1 MKKKIKYLLIGILAL
16 ILTGCSSSK
25 VITDIDY
32 SKLEEMIDNKESF
45 ILEVVQ
51 TGCSHCEEFS
61 PRFKA
66 VLKTND
72 EVAYS
77 LNLYNMTDDELKRF
91 ERKEIEPVYNA
102 ETGKIE
108 NVEKRYVDWGA
119 AAGEILQSGKVPPDE
134 LASRG
139 FIRSGREGVRP
150 MKEIQG
156 WGYERQGLRG
166 QVFERPSWSLSAP
179 VGESSSSPSKSGWS
193 LNN

>member
-72 EVAYS
+72 EEAYS
-77 LNLYNMTDDELKRF
+77 LNLYNMTDE
-91 ERKEIEPVYNA
+91 ERKKFNELTTSVSGTPAVLYFEDGK
-102 ETGKIE
+102 ETSHKI
-108 NVEKRYVDWGA
+108 NGAVSNEK
-119 AAGEILQSGKVPPDE
+119 I
-134 LASRG
+134 
-139 FIRSGREGVRP
+139 
-150 MKEIQG
+150 KEFLEKI
-156 WGYERQGLRG
+156 
-166 QVFERPSWSLSAP
+166 
-179 VGESSSSPSKSGWS
+179 KK
-193 LNN
+193 

>member
-77 LNLYNMTDDELKRF
+77 LNLYNMTDDELKKFNELTTSVSGTPTVLYF
-91 ERKEIEPVYNA
+91 EDGKETSHKINGAVSNE
-102 ETGKIE
+102 KIE
-108 NVEKRYVDWGA
+108 EFLEK
-119 AAGEILQSGKVPPDE
+119 IK
-134 LASRG
+134 
-139 FIRSGREGVRP
+139 
-150 MKEIQG
+150 K
-156 WGYERQGLRG
+156 
-166 QVFERPSWSLSAP
+166 
-179 VGESSSSPSKSGWS
+179 
-193 LNN
+193 

>member
-72 EVAYS
+72 EEAYS
-77 LNLYNMTDDELKRF
+77 LNLYNMIDE
-91 ERKEIEPVYNA
+91 ERKKFNELTTSVSGTPTVLYFEDGK
-102 ETGKIE
+102 ETSHKINGAVSNEKIE
-108 NVEKRYVDWGA
+108 EFLEK
-119 AAGEILQSGKVPPDE
+119 IK
-134 LASRG
+134 
-139 FIRSGREGVRP
+139 
-150 MKEIQG
+150 K
-156 WGYERQGLRG
+156 
-166 QVFERPSWSLSAP
+166 
-179 VGESSSSPSKSGWS
+179 
-193 LNN
+193 

>member
-1 MKKKIKYLLIGILAL
+1 MKKKIKYLLIGILVL

-72 EVAYS
+72 EEAYS
-77 LNLYNMTDDELKRF
+77 LNLYNMTDE
-91 ERKEIEPVYNA
+91 ERKKFNELTTSVSGTPTVLYFEDGK
-102 ETGKIE
+102 ETSHKI
-108 NVEKRYVDWGA
+108 NGAVSNEK
-119 AAGEILQSGKVPPDE
+119 I
-134 LASRG
+134 
-139 FIRSGREGVRP
+139 
-150 MKEIQG
+150 KEFLEKI
-156 WGYERQGLRG
+156 
-166 QVFERPSWSLSAP
+166 
-179 VGESSSSPSKSGWS
+179 KK
-193 LNN
+193 

>member
-72 EVAYS
+72 EDAYS
-77 LNLYNMTDDELKRF
+77 RNLYNMTDDELKKFNELTTSVSGTPTVLYF
-91 ERKEIEPVYNA
+91 EDGKETSHKINGAVSNE
-102 ETGKIE
+102 KIE
-108 NVEKRYVDWGA
+108 EFLEK
-119 AAGEILQSGKVPPDE
+119 IK
-134 LASRG
+134 
-139 FIRSGREGVRP
+139 
-150 MKEIQG
+150 K
-156 WGYERQGLRG
+156 
-166 QVFERPSWSLSAP
+166 
-179 VGESSSSPSKSGWS
+179 
-193 LNN
+193 

>member
-45 ILEVVQ
+45 ILEVIQ

-72 EVAYS
+72 EEAYS
-77 LNLYNMTDDELKRF
+77 LNLYNMTDDELKKFNELTTSVSGTPTVLYF
-91 ERKEIEPVYNA
+91 EDGKETSHKINGAVSNE
-102 ETGKIE
+102 KIE
-108 NVEKRYVDWGA
+108 EFLEK
-119 AAGEILQSGKVPPDE
+119 IK
-134 LASRG
+134 
-139 FIRSGREGVRP
+139 
-150 MKEIQG
+150 K
-156 WGYERQGLRG
+156 
-166 QVFERPSWSLSAP
+166 
-179 VGESSSSPSKSGWS
+179 
-193 LNN
+193 